1 MKHSNRWMVTAL
13 IMAGLILT
21 ACTPASI
28 KASKIPPVKVENI
41 EGTNLKRLILV
52 PEAAKRLDLQTT
64 PVREEPVVRQ
74 RKVGGEVVA
83 LTATLTDTTTLAATL
98 TDTTTLTSTD
108 SNIRVRVTLNES
120 DLKMVDRSKPAL
132 VLPLGGNTGATGL
145 TAQLVAAPA
154 ADNVEEGNDALYYAL
169 DAADHGLTAGQR
181 VLVQLTLVGSSMP
194 RKLIPHAALLYD
206 AHGDTWVYTN
216 PAPLVFVRQ
225 HISLNYI
232 EGDLVVLFAGPPAGT
247 AVVTVGVAELY
258 GAETGVGK

>member
-1 MKHSNRWMVTAL
+1 MKHSNRWMVMVL
-13 IMAGLILT
+13 IMAGLLA
-21 ACTPASI
+21 ACTPAPT
-28 KASKIPPVKVENI
+28 KAAKVQPVKVENI
-41 EGTNLKRLILV
+41 EGSKLKRLTLV
-52 PEAAKRLDLQTT
+52 PEAAKRIELQTT
-64 PVREEPVVRQ
+64 AVREEPAVRQ
-74 RKVGGEVVA
+74 RKVGGEVVD
-83 LTATLTDTTTLAATL
+83 LATLASATTSAPSA
-98 TDTTTLTSTD
+98 S
-108 SNIRVRVTLNES
+108 SIQVRVTLNES
-120 DLKMVDRSKPAL
+120 DLIMVDRSKPAL

-225 HISLNYI
+225 HISINYI
-232 EGDLVVLFAGPPAGT
+232 EGDRVVLFAGPTAGT
-247 AVVTVGVAELY
+247 AVVTVGAAELY